1 MAKRKPLTNAKGE
14 VRELTAEDA
23 AHAVPFSAL
32 PAAEQKILLSLR
44 KRGPQKA
51 PRKVPVS
58 IRLSP
63 DVVAGLR
70 ATGSGWQRRADA
82 VLRSWLSKK
91 HSAEARS

>member
-1 MAKRKPLTNAKGE
+1 MAKRKPLTDAKGE

-32 PAAEQKILLSLR
+32 PEAERKMLLSLR

-51 PRKVPVS
+51 PRKVPIS

-63 DVVAGLR
+63 DVAAGLR
-70 ATGSGWQRRADA
+70 ATGSGWQHRADEI
-82 VLRSWLSKK
+82 LRSWLSRN
-91 HSAEARS
+91 HSNAVRT